1 MNQQVIIDFFNK
13 AAAYW
18 DDIAYDNS
26 EKINKILE
34 FSDIRENS
42 SVLDVAC
49 GTGVLTPF
57 LLEHKASHITG
68 IDISPEMIN
77 AANAKF
83 TQYNNVEF
91 INTSAEDIDFEDKF
105 DRIIIFDA
113 FPHFC
118 NKEKVIQKMAENLKP
133 DGRLTIAHSM
143 GRKQLDELHKKTAGQ
158 VSDKMVSGNELAEM
172 LSMDFLADIII
183 DNKDIFIVS
192 ATLKLP

>member
-1 MNQQVIIDFFNK
+1 MDQQVIIDFFNK

-18 DDIAYDNS
+18 DDIAHDNS
-26 EKINKILE
+26 EKISKILD
-34 FSDIRENS
+34 FSDIREKS

-49 GTGVLTPF
+49 GTGVLIPF
-57 LLEHKASHITG
+57 LLKRNVSHVTG

-77 AANAKF
+77 SAKTKF

-91 INTSAEDIDFEDKF
+91 INASAEDIDFVQKF

-118 NKEKVIQKMAENLKP
+118 HKEKVIKKMAEHLKP

-143 GRKQLDELHKKTAGQ
+143 GRKQLDELHQKTAGQ
-158 VSDKMVSGNELAEM
+158 VSDKMVSGND
-172 LSMDFLADIII
+172 LSKILSPDFCVDIIV
-183 DNKDIFIVS
+183 DNEDIFIVS
-192 ATLKLP
+192 ATLKPL

>member
-26 EKINKILE
+26 EKINKILD

-49 GTGVLTPF
+49 GTGVLIPF
-57 LLEHKASHITG
+57 LLKRKVSRITG

-77 AANAKF
+77 AAKAKY
-83 TQYNNVEF
+83 TQYNNVVF
-91 INTSAEDIDFEDKF
+91 INISAEDIDFEEKF

-143 GRKQLDELHKKTAGQ
+143 GRKHLDELHKKTAGQ
-158 VSDKMVSGNELAEM
+158 VSDKMVSGYELAKM
-172 LSMDFLADIII
+172 LSTDFLADIII
-183 DNKDIFIVS
+183 DNEDIFIVS
-192 ATLKLP
+192 ATPKLP